1 MTYQEYIEETGA
13 NCMKVLSD
21 CSAGELLDLE
31 HLRRILWEDD
41 RVTGVISGYCTS
53 VRGSA
58 AENIEEVLFDEMFLA
73 DFNERKMNMQE
84 VMAYGAEAID
94 VVARCLA
101 LKHISI
107 LELVEKEQNRRIEK
121 KQTNAEK
128 LCKGLLILGK
138 NPSGFFLFTWL

>member
-1 MTYQEYIEETGA
+1 MTYREYIEETGA

-21 CSAGELLDLE
+21 CSSGELLDLE
-31 HLRRILWEDD
+31 HIRKILWEDD

-53 VRGSA
+53 VRGTAS
-58 AENIEEVLFDEMFLA
+58 ENIEDVLFDEMFLA

-84 VMAYGAEAID
+84 VMAYGADAID

-107 LELVEKEQNRRIEK
+107 LELVEKEQQRRIEK
-121 KQTNAEK
+121 SRQMRRNSARV
-128 LCKGLLILGK
+128 
-138 NPSGFFLFTWL
+138 